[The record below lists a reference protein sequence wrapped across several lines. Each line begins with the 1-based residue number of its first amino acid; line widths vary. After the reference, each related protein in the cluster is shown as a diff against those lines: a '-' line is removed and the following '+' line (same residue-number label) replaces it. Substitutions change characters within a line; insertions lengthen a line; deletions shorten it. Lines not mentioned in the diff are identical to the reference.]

1 MQGREHLQNSDD
13 GNDTEE
19 DSDSEEE
26 TEGKEKKDPILRHMF
41 VLEDLEFAVLDKS
54 GMVRMMRGGRRD
66 KGRRSRG
73 SGSRRSDKSRRR
85 RKSRS

>member
-54 GMVRMMRGGRRD
+54 GMVRMMRGGR
-66 KGRRSRG
+66 KWVKELRRNNNNWILWFRVTL
-73 SGSRRSDKSRRR
+73 
-85 RKSRS
+85 